1 MKLITFTSLSS
12 YDGKECAKKRDGRV
26 KLLFFFF
33 DVLVSIAVVI
43 AKVL

>member
-1 MKLITFTSLSS
+1 MKLTAFTSLSS

-33 DVLVSIAVVI
+33 AVLVSIAVVI
-43 AKVL
+43 AEAL